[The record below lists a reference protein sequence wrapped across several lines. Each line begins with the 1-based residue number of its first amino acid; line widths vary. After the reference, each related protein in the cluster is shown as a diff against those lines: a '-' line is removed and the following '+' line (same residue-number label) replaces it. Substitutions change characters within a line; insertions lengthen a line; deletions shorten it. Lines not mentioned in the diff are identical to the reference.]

1 MCSVAFFWCVLACDN
16 IWFYSLLYS
25 KTIKRYLWLWIY
37 MIIFQDYLDTAEF
50 RSYLEPPR
58 GQMEVILT
66 NYIFSIL
73 ECTFLH
79 AQTLRYRLNP
89 AWYSI
94 IFFHDCI
101 MLQSADHNNL
111 NNILLVDVLQDAD
124 CLEHAKYNTSN
135 DVEYLK
141 T

>member
-1 MCSVAFFWCVLACDN
+1 
-16 IWFYSLLYS
+16 
-25 KTIKRYLWLWIY
+25 
-37 MIIFQDYLDTAEF
+37 
-50 RSYLEPPR
+50 
-58 GQMEVILT
+58 
-66 NYIFSIL
+66 
-73 ECTFLH
+73 
-79 AQTLRYRLNP
+79 
-89 AWYSI
+89 
-94 IFFHDCI
+94 